1 MISNHLTMFVFLLL
15 TLISSVTAKSIVIAK
30 ANDTRLIPTLPFPN
44 SVFQHKVRGIQ
55 TDQTFVIFDAEYLNE
70 GPGYHLHTKD
80 DELFHILDGKVQFI
94 VNGTQFC
101 ASTGDYVYVPRDISQ
116 GIRVYNPTNSSKR
129 VKIQIMLLP
138 SGLDNFL
145 DEIAVIFNEDRN
157 NQTAIDLISKK
168 YGIIDLGPVIWEDL
182 DCFNNISIQISSS
195 VSVLIFVFLLK
206 YIL

>member
-1 MISNHLTMFVFLLL
+1 MFTFLLL
-15 TLISSVTAKSIVIAK
+15 LVITLISSVTAKSIVIAK
-30 ANDTRLIPTLPFPN
+30 ANDSRSIPTLPFPN
-44 SVFQHKVRGIQ
+44 SVFQHKVRGNQ
-55 TDQTFVIFDAEYLNE
+55 TDQTFIVFDAEFLNE

-116 GIRVYNPTNSSKR
+116 GIRVYNPTNSLKP

-138 SGLDNFL
+138 AGLDNFL
-145 DEIAVIFNEDRN
+145 DEIAVVFNEDRS
-157 NQTAIDLISKK
+157 NQTAINLISEK

-182 DCFNNISIQISSS
+182 GCFNNISRQLSSS
-195 VSVLIFVFLLK
+195 VSVFIFVFLLK